1 MILSRL
7 KTGVF
12 SLALASLLAL
22 LATASGASAGVRL
35 NGVDFGAYPAVG
47 ATVLTSVPSTVA
59 PTLLENGRPVVGL
72 RATNLGRSKNVVL
85 ALDTSRSMAGKP
97 LAEAAAAATAFVAS
111 KPASD
116 RIALVTFGQHA
127 AQQGPFSTATIDSDN
142 ALRTLAV
149 GANSGT
155 ALWDAVDLSARLLA
169 SQQGGRVVVLLTDGN
184 DVGSQASE
192 SDALLSLHK
201 AGAVVYPIAFGSHAD
216 STGLKLLAS
225 QTGGSFHAA
234 ATSTTLSGI
243 YKSIGREL
251 RRTWRVRYL
260 TTGRPG
266 DKLELKAS
274 VGKLGTDRTTVTIPD
289 PYGSSSAANGKP
301 SPLLP
306 NGIYGKA
313 GDVLF
318 TLLVALLVL
327 AAGILAAST
336 LRGSWLKRRL
346 SPHVEPSRG
355 RAAKHRTGR
364 DRLAM
369 LSGLFR
375 VTESTFAH
383 RRQWRNMQLLLERA
397 DLPLRTVEFTWL
409 LIGSAFVLG
418 LFVALLGRSA
428 MAILASFLIGGLVPY
443 LFVWTKARRR
453 MRAFEDQLPDLLI
466 TMAAS
471 LKAGHSF
478 KQGIQS
484 VVDEGQD
491 PAAKELRRVLTDTQL
506 GRPME
511 AALQET
517 ADRIGSKNFS
527 FVITAV
533 NIQRQVGGSLAGL
546 FDMVADT
553 VRDRQQFARKIR
565 SLTAMGRMAAY
576 VLIGLPF
583 FIAISMS
590 LLNPTYMDPLF
601 HTHTGHMLMMVGLTM
616 MAFGSL
622 VLKKIVSFKG

>member
-1 MILSRL
+1 VSR
-7 KTGVF
+7 KPRVF
-12 SLALASLLAL
+12 LLGLVSLLAL
-22 LATASGASAGVRL
+22 LATAGGAGAGVRL
-35 NGVDFGAYPAVG
+35 NGIDFGAYPAVG
-47 ATVLTSVPSTVA
+47 GTVVTSVPSAT
-59 PTLLENGRPVVGL
+59 PPKLLENGRPVNGL
-72 RATNLGRSKNVVL
+72 RAINLGQSKNVVL

-97 LAEAAAAATAFVAS
+97 LAEAAAAATTFVAA
-111 KPASD
+111 KPSSD

-169 SQQGGRVVVLLTDGN
+169 GQPGGRVIVLLTDGN
-184 DVGSQASE
+184 DVGSRASE
-192 SDALLSLHK
+192 NDAISSVHK
-201 AGAVVYPIAFGSHAD
+201 AGVVVYPIAFGSHAD
-216 STGLKLLAS
+216 SSGLRRLAS
-225 QTGGSFHAA
+225 ESGGSFHAA
-234 ATSTTLSGI
+234 ATSATLSGI
-243 YKSIGREL
+243 YRSIGREL

-260 TTGRPG
+260 TTARPG
-266 DKLELKAS
+266 DQLDLQAS
-274 VGKLGTDRTTVTIPD
+274 VGRLGSDKLTVNVP
-289 PYGSSSAANGKP
+289 GSSSADDGKP
-301 SPLLP
+301 SALLP
-306 NGIYGKA
+306 DTLYGKA
-313 GDVLF
+313 GDLLF
-318 TLLVALLVL
+318 TLLAALLVL

-346 SPHVEPSRG
+346 AAHVEPSRG
-355 RAAKHRTGR
+355 RAAKHRSGR

-375 VTESTFAH
+375 VTENTFAH

-397 DLPLRTVEFTWL
+397 DLPLRTVEFAWL
-409 LIGSAFVLG
+409 LVGCSFVLG
-418 LFVALLGRSA
+418 LLAAITARGALVILGA
-428 MAILASFLIGGLVPY
+428 FLVGGFVPY
-443 LFVWTKARRR
+443 LVVWWKARRR
-453 MRAFEDQLPDLLI
+453 VAAFEEQLPDLLI

-583 FIAISMS
+583 FIAMAMS
-590 LLNPTYMDPLF
+590 VLNPAYMDPLY
-601 HTHTGHMLMMVGLTM
+601 HSSKGHMLIMVGLTM

-622 VLKKIVSFKG
+622 ILKKIVSFKG

>member
-1 MILSRL
+1 MRL
-7 KTGVF
+7 LRLV
-12 SLALASLLAL
+12 LAAAAL
-22 LATASGASAGVRL
+22 VALTVPAAAGAGVRL
-35 NGVDFGAYPAVG
+35 NGVDFGAYPAVR
-47 ATVLTSVPSTVA
+47 ATVVTSVPSTA
-59 PTLLENGRPVVGL
+59 PPRLLENGRPVVGL
-72 RATNLGRSKNVVL
+72 QAVNLGRSKNVVL

-97 LAEAAAAATAFVAS
+97 LAEAAAAATAFVAT
-111 KPASD
+111 KPSSD
-116 RIALVTFGQHA
+116 RIALVTFGQRA
-127 AQQGPFSTATIDSDN
+127 SLQGPFSTSTIDSDN

-169 SQQGGRVVVLLTDGN
+169 SQPGGRVVVLLTDGN
-184 DVGSQASE
+184 DVGSRASE
-192 SDALLSLHK
+192 SGALLSLHK
-201 AGAVVYPIAFGSHAD
+201 AGVVVYPIAFGSHAD
-216 STGLKLLAS
+216 SSGLERLAS
-225 QTGGSFHAA
+225 STGGSFHTAS
-234 ATSTTLSGI
+234 TSATLSGI
-243 YKSIGREL
+243 YSSIGREL

-260 TTGRPG
+260 TTARPG

-274 VGKLGTDRTTVTIPD
+274 VGKLGSDKTSVSVP
-289 PYGSSSAANGKP
+289 GSGSATNGKP

-306 NGIYGKA
+306 DAFYGRA
-313 GDVLF
+313 GDLLF
-318 TLLVALLVL
+318 TVLAALLVL

-346 SPHVEPSRG
+346 AAHVEPSRG

-364 DRLAM
+364 ERLAM

-375 VTESTFAH
+375 VTESTFGH
-383 RRQWRNMQLLLERA
+383 RRQWRNLQLLLERA
-397 DLPLRTVEFTWL
+397 DLPLRTVEFAWL
-409 LIGSAFVLG
+409 LIGCSFVLAVLAAIING
-418 LFVALLGRSA
+418 GAL
-428 MAILASFLIGGLVPY
+428 AILASFLVGGFVPY
-443 LFVWTKARRR
+443 LVVWMKARRR
-453 MRAFEDQLPDLLI
+453 VRAFEDQLPDLLI

-484 VVDEGQD
+484 VVDEGQE

-517 ADRIGSKNFS
+517 AERIGSKNFS

-576 VLIGLPF
+576 VLVGLPF
-583 FIAISMS
+583 FIALAMTV
-590 LLNPTYMDPLF
+590 LNPTYMDPLF
-601 HTHTGHMLMMVGLTM
+601 HSHTGHMLIMLGLTM

>member
-1 MILSRL
+1 MRPLRLVLAGAALVALS
-7 KTGVF
+7 VPV
-12 SLALASLLAL
+12 AA
-22 LATASGASAGVRL
+22 GAGIRL
-35 NGVDFGAYPAVG
+35 NGVDFGAYPAVR
-47 ATVLTSVPSTVA
+47 ATVVTSVPSA
-59 PTLLENGRPVVGL
+59 AQPKLFENGRPVVGL
-72 RATNLGRSKNVVL
+72 QAVNLGRSKNVVL

-97 LAEAAAAATAFVAS
+97 LAEAAAAATAFVAA
-111 KPASD
+111 KPSSD
-116 RIALVTFGQHA
+116 RIALVTFGQRA
-127 AQQGPFSTATIDSDN
+127 SQQGPFSTSTIDSDN

-169 SQQGGRVVVLLTDGN
+169 SQPGGRVVVLLTDGN
-184 DVGSQASE
+184 DVGSLASE

-201 AGAVVYPIAFGSHAD
+201 AGVVVYPIAFGSRAD
-216 STGLKLLAS
+216 SSGLERLAS
-225 QTGGSFHAA
+225 STGGSFHTAS
-234 ATSTTLSGI
+234 TSATLSGI
-243 YKSIGREL
+243 YSSIGREL

-260 TTGRPG
+260 TTARPG

-274 VGKLGTDRTTVTIPD
+274 LGRL
-289 PYGSSSAANGKP
+289 GSDETSVSVPGSGSATNHKP

-306 NGIYGKA
+306 DAFYGKA
-313 GDVLF
+313 GDLLF
-318 TLLVALLVL
+318 TVLAALLVL

-336 LRGSWLKRRL
+336 LRGSWLKRRVAA
-346 SPHVEPSRG
+346 HVEPSRG

-364 DRLAM
+364 ERLAM

-383 RRQWRNMQLLLERA
+383 RRQWRNLQLLLERA
-397 DLPLRTVEFTWL
+397 DLPLRTVEFAWL
-409 LIGSAFVLG
+409 LIGCSFVLAVLAAIISG
-418 LFVALLGRSA
+418 GAL
-428 MAILASFLIGGLVPY
+428 AILACFLIGGFVPY
-443 LFVWTKARRR
+443 LVVWMKAKRR

-491 PAAKELRRVLTDTQL
+491 PAAKELRRVITDTQL
-506 GRPME
+506 GRPMD

-576 VLIGLPF
+576 VLVGLPF
-583 FIAISMS
+583 FIALAMTV
-590 LLNPTYMDPLF
+590 LNPTYMDPLF
-601 HTHTGHMLMMVGLTM
+601 HTHTGHMLIMGGLTM

-622 VLKKIVSFKG
+622 ILKKIVSFKG

>member
-1 MILSRL
+1 MRL
-7 KTGVF
+7 LRLV
-12 SLALASLLAL
+12 LAAAAL
-22 LATASGASAGVRL
+22 VALTVPAAAGAGVRL
-35 NGVDFGAYPAVG
+35 NGVDFGAYPAVR
-47 ATVLTSVPSTVA
+47 ATVVTSVPSTT
-59 PTLLENGRPVVGL
+59 PPRLLENGRPVVGL
-72 RATNLGRSKNVVL
+72 QAVNLGRSKNVVL

-97 LAEAAAAATAFVAS
+97 LAEAAAAATAFVAT
-111 KPASD
+111 KPSSD
-116 RIALVTFGQHA
+116 RIALVTFGQRA
-127 AQQGPFSTATIDSDN
+127 SLQGPFSTSTIDSDN

-169 SQQGGRVVVLLTDGN
+169 SQPGGRVVVLLTDGN
-184 DVGSQASE
+184 DVGSRASE

-201 AGAVVYPIAFGSHAD
+201 AGVVVYPIAFGSHAD
-216 STGLKLLAS
+216 SSGLERLAS
-225 QTGGSFHAA
+225 STGGSFHTAS
-234 ATSTTLSGI
+234 TSATLSGI
-243 YKSIGREL
+243 YSSIGREL

-260 TTGRPG
+260 TTARPG
-266 DKLELKAS
+266 DKLELTAS
-274 VGKLGTDRTTVTIPD
+274 VGKLGSDTTSVSVP
-289 PYGSSSAANGKP
+289 GSGSATSDKP

-306 NGIYGKA
+306 GSFYGRA
-313 GDVLF
+313 GDLLF
-318 TLLVALLVL
+318 TVLAALLVL

-346 SPHVEPSRG
+346 AAHVEPSRG

-364 DRLAM
+364 ERLAM

-375 VTESTFAH
+375 VTESTFGH
-383 RRQWRNMQLLLERA
+383 RRQWRNLQLLLERA
-397 DLPLRTVEFTWL
+397 DLPLRTVEFAWL
-409 LIGSAFVLG
+409 LIGCSFVLAVLAAIING
-418 LFVALLGRSA
+418 GAL
-428 MAILASFLIGGLVPY
+428 AILACFLVGGFVPY
-443 LFVWTKARRR
+443 LVVWMKARRR
-453 MRAFEDQLPDLLI
+453 VRAFEDQLPDLLI

-484 VVDEGQD
+484 VVDEGQE

-517 ADRIGSKNFS
+517 AERIGSKNFS

-576 VLIGLPF
+576 VLVGLPF
-583 FIAISMS
+583 FIALAMTV
-590 LLNPTYMDPLF
+590 LNPTYMDPLF
-601 HTHTGHMLMMVGLTM
+601 HSHTGHMLIMLGLTM

>member
-1 MILSRL
+1 MRPLRLVLAGATLVALSVPVAA
-7 KTGVF
+7 G
-12 SLALASLLAL
+12 
-22 LATASGASAGVRL
+22 AGVRL
-35 NGVDFGAYPAVG
+35 NGVDFGAYPAVR
-47 ATVLTSVPSTVA
+47 ATVVTSVPSA
-59 PTLLENGRPVVGL
+59 AQPRLLENGRPVVGL
-72 RATNLGRSKNVVL
+72 QAVNLGRSKNVVL

-97 LAEAAAAATAFVAS
+97 LAEAAAAATAFVAT
-111 KPASD
+111 KPSSD
-116 RIALVTFGQHA
+116 RIALVTFGQRA
-127 AQQGPFSTATIDSDN
+127 SQQGPFSTSTIDSDN

-169 SQQGGRVVVLLTDGN
+169 SQPGGRVVVLLTDGN
-184 DVGSQASE
+184 DVGSRASE

-201 AGAVVYPIAFGSHAD
+201 AGVVVYPIAFGSHAD
-216 STGLKLLAS
+216 SSGLERLAS
-225 QTGGSFHAA
+225 STGGSFHTAS
-234 ATSTTLSGI
+234 TSATLSGI
-243 YKSIGREL
+243 YSSIGREL

-260 TTGRPG
+260 TTARPG

-274 VGKLGTDRTTVTIPD
+274 VGRLGSDTTSVSVP
-289 PYGSSSAANGKP
+289 GSGSATSDKP

-306 NGIYGKA
+306 GSFYGRA
-313 GDVLF
+313 GDLLF
-318 TLLVALLVL
+318 TVLAALLVL

-346 SPHVEPSRG
+346 AAHVEPSRG

-364 DRLAM
+364 ERLAM

-375 VTESTFAH
+375 VTESTFGH
-383 RRQWRNMQLLLERA
+383 RRQWRNLQLLLERA
-397 DLPLRTVEFTWL
+397 DLPLRTVEFAWL
-409 LIGSAFVLG
+409 LIGCSFVLAVLAAIING
-418 LFVALLGRSA
+418 GAL
-428 MAILASFLIGGLVPY
+428 AILACFLVGGFVPY
-443 LFVWTKARRR
+443 LVVWMKARRR
-453 MRAFEDQLPDLLI
+453 VRAFEDQLPDLLI

-576 VLIGLPF
+576 VLVGLPF
-583 FIAISMS
+583 FIALAMTV
-590 LLNPTYMDPLF
+590 LNPTYMDPLF
-601 HTHTGHMLMMVGLTM
+601 HSHTGHMLIMLGLTM

-622 VLKKIVSFKG
+622 VLKKIVSFKV

>member
-1 MILSRL
+1 MRPLRL
-7 KTGVF
+7 V
-12 SLALASLLAL
+12 L
-22 LATASGASAGVRL
+22 AGVALVALSVPVAAGAGIRL
-35 NGVDFGAYPAVG
+35 NGVDFGAYPAVR
-47 ATVLTSVPSTVA
+47 ATVVTSVPSA
-59 PTLLENGRPVVGL
+59 AQPRLLENGRPVVGL
-72 RATNLGRSKNVVL
+72 QAVNLGRSKNVVL

-97 LAEAAAAATAFVAS
+97 LAEAAAAATAFVAT
-111 KPASD
+111 KPSSD
-116 RIALVTFGQHA
+116 RIALVTFGQRA
-127 AQQGPFSTATIDSDN
+127 SQQGPFSTATIDSDN

-149 GANSGT
+149 GRNSGT

-169 SQQGGRVVVLLTDGN
+169 SQPGGRVVVLLTDGN
-184 DVGSQASE
+184 DVGSRASE
-192 SDALLSLHK
+192 DDALLSLHK
-201 AGAVVYPIAFGSHAD
+201 AGAVVYPIAFGSRAD
-216 STGLKLLAS
+216 SSGLERLAS
-225 QTGGSFHAA
+225 STGGSFHTAS
-234 ATSTTLSGI
+234 TSGTLSGI
-243 YKSIGREL
+243 YSSIGREL

-260 TTGRPG
+260 TTARPG

-274 VGKLGTDRTTVTIPD
+274 VGRLGTDATNVSVPGR
-289 PYGSSSAANGKP
+289 SATNGKP

-306 NGIYGKA
+306 DSFYGKA
-313 GDVLF
+313 GDLLF
-318 TLLVALLVL
+318 TVLAALLVL

-346 SPHVEPSRG
+346 ASHVEPSRG

-364 DRLAM
+364 ERLAM

-375 VTESTFAH
+375 VTETTFAH
-383 RRQWRNMQLLLERA
+383 RRQWRNLQLLLERA
-397 DLPLRTVEFTWL
+397 DLPLRTVEFAWL
-409 LIGSAFVLG
+409 LIGCSFVLAVLAAIISG
-418 LFVALLGRSA
+418 GAI
-428 MAILASFLIGGLVPY
+428 AILGCFLVGGFVPY
-443 LFVWTKARRR
+443 LFVWMKAKRR

-491 PAAKELRRVLTDTQL
+491 PAAKELRRVITDTQL

-511 AALQET
+511 AALHDT

-583 FIAISMS
+583 FIALAMTV
-590 LLNPTYMDPLF
+590 LNPTYMDPLF
-601 HTHTGHMLMMVGLTM
+601 HTHTGHMLIMGGLTM

-622 VLKKIVSFKG
+622 ILKKIVSFKG

>member
-1 MILSRL
+1 MRL
-7 KTGVF
+7 LRLV
-12 SLALASLLAL
+12 LAAAAL
-22 LATASGASAGVRL
+22 VALTVPAAAGAGVRL
-35 NGVDFGAYPAVG
+35 NGVDFGAYPAVR
-47 ATVLTSVPSTVA
+47 ATVVTSVPSAA
-59 PTLLENGRPVVGL
+59 PQRLLENGRPVVGL
-72 RATNLGRSKNVVL
+72 QAVNLGRSKNVVL

-97 LAEAAAAATAFVAS
+97 LAEAAAAATAFVAT

-116 RIALVTFGQHA
+116 RIALVTFGQRA
-127 AQQGPFSTATIDSDN
+127 SLQGPFSTSTIDSDN

-169 SQQGGRVVVLLTDGN
+169 SQAGGRVVVLLTDGN
-184 DVGSQASE
+184 DVGSRASE
-192 SDALLSLHK
+192 SGALLSLHK

-216 STGLKLLAS
+216 SSGLERLAS
-225 QTGGSFHAA
+225 STGGSFHTAS
-234 ATSTTLSGI
+234 TSATLSGI
-243 YKSIGREL
+243 YSSIGREL

-260 TTGRPG
+260 TTARPG

-274 VGKLGTDRTTVTIPD
+274 VGRLGSDTTSVSVP
-289 PYGSSSAANGKP
+289 GSGSATNGKP

-306 NGIYGKA
+306 DAFYGRA
-313 GDVLF
+313 GDLLF
-318 TLLVALLVL
+318 TVLAALLVL

-346 SPHVEPSRG
+346 AAHVEPSRG

-364 DRLAM
+364 ERLAM

-375 VTESTFAH
+375 VTESTFGH
-383 RRQWRNMQLLLERA
+383 RRQWRNLQLLLERA
-397 DLPLRTVEFTWL
+397 DLPLRTVEFAWL
-409 LIGSAFVLG
+409 LIGCSFVL
-418 LFVALLGRSA
+418 ALLAAIINGGA
-428 MAILASFLIGGLVPY
+428 LAILASFLVGGFVPY
-443 LFVWTKARRR
+443 LVVWMKARRR
-453 MRAFEDQLPDLLI
+453 VRAFEDQLPDLLI

-484 VVDEGQD
+484 VVDEGQE

-517 ADRIGSKNFS
+517 AERIGSKNFS

-576 VLIGLPF
+576 VLVGLPF
-583 FIAISMS
+583 FIALAMTV
-590 LLNPTYMDPLF
+590 LNPTYMDPLF
-601 HTHTGHMLMMVGLTM
+601 HSHTGHMLIMLGLTM

>member
-1 MILSRL
+1 MRL
-7 KTGVF
+7 LRLV
-12 SLALASLLAL
+12 LAAAAL
-22 LATASGASAGVRL
+22 VALTVPAAAGAGVRL
-35 NGVDFGAYPAVG
+35 NGVDFGAYPAVR
-47 ATVLTSVPSTVA
+47 ATVVTSVPSTT
-59 PTLLENGRPVVGL
+59 PPRLLENGRPVVGL
-72 RATNLGRSKNVVL
+72 QAVNLGRSKNVVL

-97 LAEAAAAATAFVAS
+97 LAEAAAAATAFVAT
-111 KPASD
+111 KPSSD
-116 RIALVTFGQHA
+116 RIALVTFGQRA
-127 AQQGPFSTATIDSDN
+127 SLQGPFSTSTIDSDN

-169 SQQGGRVVVLLTDGN
+169 SQPGGRVVVLLTDGN
-184 DVGSQASE
+184 DVGSRASE

-201 AGAVVYPIAFGSHAD
+201 AGVVVYPIAFGSHAD
-216 STGLKLLAS
+216 SSGLERLAS
-225 QTGGSFHAA
+225 STGGSFHTAS
-234 ATSTTLSGI
+234 TSATLSGI
-243 YKSIGREL
+243 YSSIGREL

-260 TTGRPG
+260 TTARPG
-266 DKLELKAS
+266 DRLELKAS
-274 VGKLGTDRTTVTIPD
+274 VGRLGSDTTSVSVP
-289 PYGSSSAANGKP
+289 GSGSATNGKP

-306 NGIYGKA
+306 EAFYGRA
-313 GDVLF
+313 GDLLF
-318 TLLVALLVL
+318 TVLAALLVL

-346 SPHVEPSRG
+346 AAHVEPSRG

-364 DRLAM
+364 ERLAM

-375 VTESTFAH
+375 VTESTFGH
-383 RRQWRNMQLLLERA
+383 RRQWRNLQLLLERA
-397 DLPLRTVEFTWL
+397 DLPLRTVEFAWL
-409 LIGSAFVLG
+409 LIGCSFVLAVLAAIING
-418 LFVALLGRSA
+418 GAL
-428 MAILASFLIGGLVPY
+428 AILACFLVGGFVPY
-443 LFVWTKARRR
+443 LVVWMKARRR
-453 MRAFEDQLPDLLI
+453 VRAFEDQLPDLLI

-484 VVDEGQD
+484 VVDEGQE

-517 ADRIGSKNFS
+517 AERIGSKNFS

-576 VLIGLPF
+576 VLVGLPF
-583 FIAISMS
+583 FIALAMTV
-590 LLNPTYMDPLF
+590 LNPTYMDPLF
-601 HTHTGHMLMMVGLTM
+601 HSHTGHMLIMLGLTM

>member
-1 MILSRL
+1 MRL
-7 KTGVF
+7 LRLV
-12 SLALASLLAL
+12 LAAAAL
-22 LATASGASAGVRL
+22 VALTVPAAAGAGVRL
-35 NGVDFGAYPAVG
+35 NGVDFGAYPAVR
-47 ATVLTSVPSTVA
+47 ATVVTSVPSTA
-59 PTLLENGRPVVGL
+59 PPKLLENGRPVVGL
-72 RATNLGRSKNVVL
+72 QAVNLGRSKNVVL

-97 LAEAAAAATAFVAS
+97 LAEAAAAATAFVAT
-111 KPASD
+111 KPSSD
-116 RIALVTFGQHA
+116 RIALVTFGQRA
-127 AQQGPFSTATIDSDN
+127 SLQGPFSTSTIDSDN

-169 SQQGGRVVVLLTDGN
+169 SQPGGRVVVLLTDGN
-184 DVGSQASE
+184 DVGSRASE

-201 AGAVVYPIAFGSHAD
+201 AGVVVYPIAFGSHAD
-216 STGLKLLAS
+216 SSGLERLAS
-225 QTGGSFHAA
+225 STGGSFHTAS
-234 ATSTTLSGI
+234 TSATLSGI
-243 YKSIGREL
+243 YSSIGREL

-260 TTGRPG
+260 TTARPG

-274 VGKLGTDRTTVTIPD
+274 VGRLGSDTTSVSVP
-289 PYGSSSAANGKP
+289 GSGSATSDKP

-306 NGIYGKA
+306 DSFYGRA
-313 GDVLF
+313 GDLLF
-318 TLLVALLVL
+318 TVLAALLVL

-346 SPHVEPSRG
+346 AAHVEPSRG

-364 DRLAM
+364 ERLAM

-375 VTESTFAH
+375 VTESTFGH
-383 RRQWRNMQLLLERA
+383 RRQWRNLQLLLERA
-397 DLPLRTVEFTWL
+397 DLPLRTVEFAWL
-409 LIGSAFVLG
+409 LIGCSFVLAVLAAIING
-418 LFVALLGRSA
+418 GAL
-428 MAILASFLIGGLVPY
+428 AILACFLVGGFVPY
-443 LFVWTKARRR
+443 LVVWMKARRR
-453 MRAFEDQLPDLLI
+453 VRAFEDQLPDLLI

-484 VVDEGQD
+484 VVDEGQE

-576 VLIGLPF
+576 VLVGLPF
-583 FIAISMS
+583 FIALAMTV
-590 LLNPTYMDPLF
+590 LNRTYMDPLF
-601 HTHTGHMLMMVGLTM
+601 NTHTGHMLIMAGLTM

>member
-1 MILSRL
+1 MRL
-7 KTGVF
+7 LRLV
-12 SLALASLLAL
+12 LAAAAL
-22 LATASGASAGVRL
+22 VALTVPAAAGAGVRL
-35 NGVDFGAYPAVG
+35 NGVDFGAYPAVR
-47 ATVLTSVPSTVA
+47 ATVVTSVPSTA
-59 PTLLENGRPVVGL
+59 PPKLLENGRPVVGL
-72 RATNLGRSKNVVL
+72 QAVNLGRSKNVVL

-97 LAEAAAAATAFVAS
+97 LAEAAAAATAFVAT
-111 KPASD
+111 KPSSD
-116 RIALVTFGQHA
+116 RIALVTFGQRA
-127 AQQGPFSTATIDSDN
+127 SQQGPFSTSTIDSDN

-169 SQQGGRVVVLLTDGN
+169 SQPGGRVVVLLTDGN
-184 DVGSQASE
+184 DVGSRASE

-216 STGLKLLAS
+216 SSGLERLARS
-225 QTGGSFHAA
+225 TGGSFHTAS
-234 ATSTTLSGI
+234 TSATLSGI
-243 YKSIGREL
+243 YSSIGREL

-260 TTGRPG
+260 TTARPG
-266 DKLELKAS
+266 DKLELTAS
-274 VGKLGTDRTTVTIPD
+274 VGRLGSDTTSVSVP
-289 PYGSSSAANGKP
+289 GSGSATSDKP

-306 NGIYGKA
+306 DSFYGRA
-313 GDVLF
+313 GDLLF
-318 TLLVALLVL
+318 TVLAALLVL

-346 SPHVEPSRG
+346 AAHVEPSRG

-364 DRLAM
+364 ERLAM

-375 VTESTFAH
+375 VTESTFGH
-383 RRQWRNMQLLLERA
+383 RRQWRNLQLLLERA
-397 DLPLRTVEFTWL
+397 DLPLRTVEFAWL
-409 LIGSAFVLG
+409 LIGCSFVLAVLAAIING
-418 LFVALLGRSA
+418 GAL
-428 MAILASFLIGGLVPY
+428 AILASFLVGGFVPY
-443 LFVWTKARRR
+443 LVVWMKARRR
-453 MRAFEDQLPDLLI
+453 VRAFEDQLPDLLI

-484 VVDEGQD
+484 VVDEGQE

-517 ADRIGSKNFS
+517 AERIGSKNFS

-576 VLIGLPF
+576 VLVGLPF
-583 FIAISMS
+583 FIALAMTV
-590 LLNPTYMDPLF
+590 LNPTYMDPLF
-601 HTHTGHMLMMVGLTM
+601 HSHTGHMLIMLGLTM

>member
-1 MILSRL
+1 MSRKARVFLPLSL
-7 KTGVF
+7 I
-12 SLALASLLAL
+12 SLLAV
-22 LATASGASAGVRL
+22 LATANGASAGVRL

-47 ATVLTSVPSTVA
+47 GTVVTSVPSAT
-59 PTLLENGRPVVGL
+59 PPRLLEDGRPVVGL
-72 RATNLGRSKNVVL
+72 RAINLGRSKNVVL
-85 ALDTSRSMAGKP
+85 ALDTSRSMAGRP
-97 LAEAAAAATAFVAS
+97 LAEAAAAATTFVAA
-111 KPASD
+111 KPSSD
-116 RIALVTFGQHA
+116 RIALVTFGRHA

-169 SQQGGRVVVLLTDGN
+169 SQPGGHVIVVLTDGN
-184 DVGSQASE
+184 DVGSRVSE
-192 SDALLSLHK
+192 SNALVSLHK
-201 AGAVVYPIAFGSHAD
+201 AGAIVYPIAFGSHAD
-216 STGLKLLAS
+216 TSGLRRLAS
-225 QTGGSFHAA
+225 ETGGSFHAA
-234 ATSTTLSGI
+234 ATSATLSGI
-243 YKSIGREL
+243 YRSIGREL

-260 TTGRPG
+260 TTARPG
-266 DKLELKAS
+266 DQLELQAS
-274 VGKLGTDRTTVTIPD
+274 VGRLGSDKTSVSVPD
-289 PYGSSSAANGKP
+289 SYGSSAGNGKP

-306 NGIYGKA
+306 DAFYGKA
-313 GDVLF
+313 GDLLF
-318 TLLVALLVL
+318 TLLAGMLML

-336 LRGSWLKRRL
+336 LRGSYLKRRL
-346 SPHVEPSRG
+346 AAHVDPSRG

-364 DRLAM
+364 DHLAM

-375 VTESTFAH
+375 VTENTFAH
-383 RRQWRNMQLLLERA
+383 RRQWRNLHLLLERA

-409 LIGSAFVLG
+409 LIGCS
-418 LFVALLGRSA
+418 FVAGLLA
-428 MAILASFLIGGLVPY
+428 AITARGMLVILGSFLVGGCVPY
-443 LFVWTKARRR
+443 LVVWSKAKRRVG
-453 MRAFEDQLPDLLI
+453 AFEDQLPDLLI

-583 FIAISMS
+583 FIAISMTV
-590 LLNPTYMDPLF
+590 LNPTYMDPLY
-601 HTHTGHMLMMVGLTM
+601 HTPKGHMLIIGGLTM

-622 VLKKIVSFKG
+622 ILKKIVSFKG

>member
-1 MILSRL
+1 L
-7 KTGVF
+7 
-12 SLALASLLAL
+12 
-22 LATASGASAGVRL
+22 
-35 NGVDFGAYPAVG
+35 
-47 ATVLTSVPSTVA
+47 
-59 PTLLENGRPVVGL
+59 
-72 RATNLGRSKNVVL
+72 
-85 ALDTSRSMAGKP
+85 
-97 LAEAAAAATAFVAS
+97 
-111 KPASD
+111 
-116 RIALVTFGQHA
+116 
-127 AQQGPFSTATIDSDN
+127 QGPFSTSTIDSDN

-169 SQQGGRVVVLLTDGN
+169 SQPGGRVVVLLTDGN
-184 DVGSQASE
+184 DVGSRASE

-216 STGLKLLAS
+216 SSGLERLARS
-225 QTGGSFHAA
+225 TGGSFHTAS
-234 ATSTTLSGI
+234 TSATLSGI
-243 YKSIGREL
+243 YSSIGREL

-260 TTGRPG
+260 TTARPG

-274 VGKLGTDRTTVTIPD
+274 VGRLGSDTTSVSVP
-289 PYGSSSAANGKP
+289 GSGSATNGKP

-306 NGIYGKA
+306 DAFYGRA
-313 GDVLF
+313 GDLLF
-318 TLLVALLVL
+318 TVLAALLVL

-336 LRGSWLKRRL
+336 LRDSWLKRRL
-346 SPHVEPSRG
+346 AAHVEPSRG

-364 DRLAM
+364 ERLAM

-375 VTESTFAH
+375 VTESTFGH
-383 RRQWRNMQLLLERA
+383 RRQWRNLQLLLERA
-397 DLPLRTVEFTWL
+397 DLPLRTVEFAWL
-409 LIGSAFVLG
+409 LIGCSFVLAVLAAIISG
-418 LFVALLGRSA
+418 GPL
-428 MAILASFLIGGLVPY
+428 AILASFLVGGFVPY
-443 LFVWTKARRR
+443 LVVWMRARRR
-453 MRAFEDQLPDLLI
+453 VRAFEDQLPDLLI

-484 VVDEGQD
+484 VVDEGQE

-517 ADRIGSKNFS
+517 AERIGSKNFS

-576 VLIGLPF
+576 VLVGLPF
-583 FIAISMS
+583 FIALAMTV
-590 LLNPTYMDPLF
+590 LNPTYMDPLF
-601 HTHTGHMLMMVGLTM
+601 HSHTGHMLIMLGLTM

>member
-1 MILSRL
+1 MRL
-7 KTGVF
+7 LRLV
-12 SLALASLLAL
+12 LAAAAL
-22 LATASGASAGVRL
+22 VALTVPAAAGAGVRL
-35 NGVDFGAYPAVG
+35 NGVDFGAYPAVR
-47 ATVLTSVPSTVA
+47 ATVVTSVPSAA
-59 PTLLENGRPVVGL
+59 PPRLLENGRPVVGL
-72 RATNLGRSKNVVL
+72 QAVNLGRSKNVVL

-97 LAEAAAAATAFVAS
+97 LAEAAAAATAFVAT
-111 KPASD
+111 KPSSD
-116 RIALVTFGQHA
+116 RIALVTFGQRA
-127 AQQGPFSTATIDSDN
+127 SLQGPFSTSTIDSDN

-169 SQQGGRVVVLLTDGN
+169 SQAGGRVVVLLTDGN
-184 DVGSQASE
+184 DVGSRASE

-216 STGLKLLAS
+216 SSGLERLAS
-225 QTGGSFHAA
+225 STGGSFHTAS
-234 ATSTTLSGI
+234 TSATLSGI
-243 YKSIGREL
+243 YSSIGREL

-260 TTGRPG
+260 TTARPG
-266 DKLELKAS
+266 DKLELTAS
-274 VGKLGTDRTTVTIPD
+274 VGRLGSDKTSVSVP
-289 PYGSSSAANGKP
+289 GSGSATNGKP

-306 NGIYGKA
+306 DAFYGRA
-313 GDVLF
+313 GDLLF
-318 TLLVALLVL
+318 TVLAALLVL

-346 SPHVEPSRG
+346 AAHVEPSRG

-364 DRLAM
+364 ERLAM

-375 VTESTFAH
+375 VTESTFGH
-383 RRQWRNMQLLLERA
+383 RRQWRNLQLLLERA
-397 DLPLRTVEFTWL
+397 DLPLRTVEFAWL
-409 LIGSAFVLG
+409 LIGCSFVLAVLAAIING
-418 LFVALLGRSA
+418 SAL
-428 MAILASFLIGGLVPY
+428 AILACFLVGGFVPY
-443 LFVWTKARRR
+443 LVVWMKARRR
-453 MRAFEDQLPDLLI
+453 VRAFEDQLPDLLI

-484 VVDEGQD
+484 VVDEGQE

-517 ADRIGSKNFS
+517 AERIGSKNFS

-576 VLIGLPF
+576 VLVGLPF
-583 FIAISMS
+583 FIALAMTV
-590 LLNPTYMDPLF
+590 LNPTYMDPLF
-601 HTHTGHMLMMVGLTM
+601 HSHTGHMLIMLGLTM

>member
-1 MILSRL
+1 MRL
-7 KTGVF
+7 LRLV
-12 SLALASLLAL
+12 LAAAAL
-22 LATASGASAGVRL
+22 VALTVPAAAGAGVRL
-35 NGVDFGAYPAVG
+35 NGVDFGAYPAVR
-47 ATVLTSVPSTVA
+47 ATVVTSVPSA
-59 PTLLENGRPVVGL
+59 APPTLLENGRPVVGL
-72 RATNLGRSKNVVL
+72 QAVNLGRSKNVVL

-97 LAEAAAAATAFVAS
+97 LAEAAAAATAFVAT
-111 KPASD
+111 KPSSD
-116 RIALVTFGQHA
+116 RIALVTFGQRA
-127 AQQGPFSTATIDSDN
+127 SLQGPFSTSTIDSDN

-169 SQQGGRVVVLLTDGN
+169 SQPGGRVVVLLTDGN
-184 DVGSQASE
+184 DVGSRASE

-216 STGLKLLAS
+216 SSGLERLARS
-225 QTGGSFHAA
+225 TGGSFHTAS
-234 ATSTTLSGI
+234 TSATLSGI
-243 YKSIGREL
+243 YSSIGREL

-260 TTGRPG
+260 TTARPG

-274 VGKLGTDRTTVTIPD
+274 VGRLGSDTTSVSVP
-289 PYGSSSAANGKP
+289 GSGSATNGKP

-306 NGIYGKA
+306 DAFYGRA
-313 GDVLF
+313 GDLLF
-318 TLLVALLVL
+318 TVLAALLVL

-346 SPHVEPSRG
+346 AAHVEPSRG

-364 DRLAM
+364 ERLAM

-375 VTESTFAH
+375 VTESTFGH
-383 RRQWRNMQLLLERA
+383 RRQWRNLQLLLERA
-397 DLPLRTVEFTWL
+397 DLPLRTVEFAWL
-409 LIGSAFVLG
+409 LIGCSFVLAVLAAIING
-418 LFVALLGRSA
+418 GAV
-428 MAILASFLIGGLVPY
+428 AILACFLVGGFVPY
-443 LFVWTKARRR
+443 LVVWMKARRR
-453 MRAFEDQLPDLLI
+453 VRAFEDQLPDLLI

-484 VVDEGQD
+484 VVDEGQE

-517 ADRIGSKNFS
+517 AERIGSKNFS

-576 VLIGLPF
+576 VLVGLPF
-583 FIAISMS
+583 FIALAMTV
-590 LLNPTYMDPLF
+590 LNPTYMDPLF
-601 HTHTGHMLMMVGLTM
+601 HSHTGHMLIMLGLTM

>member
-1 MILSRL
+1 MRL
-7 KTGVF
+7 LRLV
-12 SLALASLLAL
+12 LAAAAL
-22 LATASGASAGVRL
+22 VALTVPAAAGAGVRL
-35 NGVDFGAYPAVG
+35 NGVDFGAYPAVR
-47 ATVLTSVPSTVA
+47 ATVVTSVPSTT
-59 PTLLENGRPVVGL
+59 PPRLLENGRPVVGL
-72 RATNLGRSKNVVL
+72 QAVNLGRSKNVVL

-97 LAEAAAAATAFVAS
+97 LAEAAAAATAFVAT
-111 KPASD
+111 KPPSD
-116 RIALVTFGQHA
+116 RIALVTFGQRA
-127 AQQGPFSTATIDSDN
+127 SLQGPFSTSTIDSDN

-169 SQQGGRVVVLLTDGN
+169 SQAGGRVVVLLTDGN
-184 DVGSQASE
+184 DVGSRASE

-216 STGLKLLAS
+216 SSGLERLARS
-225 QTGGSFHAA
+225 TGGSFHTAS
-234 ATSTTLSGI
+234 TSATLSGI
-243 YKSIGREL
+243 YSSIGREL

-260 TTGRPG
+260 TTARPG
-266 DKLELKAS
+266 DKLELTAS
-274 VGKLGTDRTTVTIPD
+274 VGKLGSDTTSVSVP
-289 PYGSSSAANGKP
+289 GSGSATNGKP

-306 NGIYGKA
+306 DAFYGRA
-313 GDVLF
+313 GDLLF
-318 TLLVALLVL
+318 TVLAALLVL

-346 SPHVEPSRG
+346 AAHVEPSRG

-364 DRLAM
+364 ERLAM

-375 VTESTFAH
+375 VTESTFGH
-383 RRQWRNMQLLLERA
+383 RRQWRNLQLLLERA
-397 DLPLRTVEFTWL
+397 DLPLRTVEFAWL
-409 LIGSAFVLG
+409 LIGCSFVLAVLAAIING
-418 LFVALLGRSA
+418 GAL
-428 MAILASFLIGGLVPY
+428 AILACFLVGGFVPY
-443 LFVWTKARRR
+443 LVVWMKARRR
-453 MRAFEDQLPDLLI
+453 VRAFEDQLPDLLI

-484 VVDEGQD
+484 VVDEGQE

-517 ADRIGSKNFS
+517 AERIGSKNFS

-576 VLIGLPF
+576 VLVGLPF
-583 FIAISMS
+583 FIALAMTV
-590 LLNPTYMDPLF
+590 LNPTYMDPLF
-601 HTHTGHMLMMVGLTM
+601 HSHTGHMLIMLGLTM

>member
-1 MILSRL
+1 MRL
-7 KTGVF
+7 LRLV
-12 SLALASLLAL
+12 LAAAAL
-22 LATASGASAGVRL
+22 VALTVPAAAGAGVRL
-35 NGVDFGAYPAVG
+35 NGVDFGAYPAVR
-47 ATVLTSVPSTVA
+47 ATVVTSVPSAA
-59 PTLLENGRPVVGL
+59 PPRLLENGRPVVGL
-72 RATNLGRSKNVVL
+72 QAVNLGRSKNVVL

-97 LAEAAAAATAFVAS
+97 LAEAAAAATAFVAT
-111 KPASD
+111 KPSSD
-116 RIALVTFGQHA
+116 RIALVTFGQRA
-127 AQQGPFSTATIDSDN
+127 SLQGPFSTSTIDSDN

-169 SQQGGRVVVLLTDGN
+169 SQAGGRVVVLLTDGN
-184 DVGSQASE
+184 DVGSRASE
-192 SDALLSLHK
+192 SGALLSLHK

-216 STGLKLLAS
+216 SSGLERLAS
-225 QTGGSFHAA
+225 STGGSFHTAS
-234 ATSTTLSGI
+234 TSATLSGI
-243 YKSIGREL
+243 YSSIGREL

-260 TTGRPG
+260 TTARPG

-274 VGKLGTDRTTVTIPD
+274 VGRLGSDTTSVSVP
-289 PYGSSSAANGKP
+289 GSGSATSGKP

-306 NGIYGKA
+306 DSFYGRA
-313 GDVLF
+313 GDLLF
-318 TLLVALLVL
+318 TVLAALLVL

-346 SPHVEPSRG
+346 AAHVEPSRG

-364 DRLAM
+364 ERLAM

-375 VTESTFAH
+375 VTESTFGH
-383 RRQWRNMQLLLERA
+383 RRQWRNLQLLLERA
-397 DLPLRTVEFTWL
+397 DLPLRTVEFAWL
-409 LIGSAFVLG
+409 LIGCSFVL
-418 LFVALLGRSA
+418 ALLAAIINGGA
-428 MAILASFLIGGLVPY
+428 LAILASFLVGGFVPY
-443 LFVWTKARRR
+443 LVVWMKARRR
-453 MRAFEDQLPDLLI
+453 VRAFEDQLPDLLI

-484 VVDEGQD
+484 VVDEGQE

-517 ADRIGSKNFS
+517 AERIGSKNFS

-576 VLIGLPF
+576 VLVGLPF
-583 FIAISMS
+583 FIALAMTV
-590 LLNPTYMDPLF
+590 LNPTYMDPLF
-601 HTHTGHMLMMVGLTM
+601 HSHTGHMLIMLGLTM